1 MICDEMRLCFFIST
15 GADQFEDLLYK
26 FRYGITKHACY
37 VLTSLKES
45 PIKFNTFICEGI
57 IANNELCS
65 VVVDEGVYEF
75 VHQHSATLPCSR
87 SLLDD
92 ILI

>member
-1 MICDEMRLCFFIST
+1 MKRKSCFFISI
-15 GADQFEDLLYK
+15 GPDQFEDLLYE
-26 FRYGITKHACY
+26 FRYGIMKHACC
-37 VLTSLKES
+37 VVTSLTENPKKLRHLS
-45 PIKFNTFICEGI
+45 AKGL
-57 IANNELCS
+57 IANNELRS

>member
-1 MICDEMRLCFFIST
+1 MKRKSCFFISI
-15 GADQFEDLLYK
+15 GPDQFEDLLYK

-37 VLTSLKES
+37 VLTSLKEN
-45 PIKFNTFICEGI
+45 PIKTNTFICEGI
-57 IANNELCS
+57 IANNELRR

-75 VHQHSATLPCSR
+75 AHQHSATLSCSR